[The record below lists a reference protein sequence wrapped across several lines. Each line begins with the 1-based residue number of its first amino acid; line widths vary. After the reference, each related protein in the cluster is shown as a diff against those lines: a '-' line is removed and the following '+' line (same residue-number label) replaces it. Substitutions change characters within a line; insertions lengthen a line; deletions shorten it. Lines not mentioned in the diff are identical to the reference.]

1 MTYTL
6 SASFSDRSAAREA
19 FSLLR
24 SDGCRAA
31 LNAQRPAAPPV
42 PGLCPGNGL
51 PGAMEN
57 SVMVPD
63 PHRAV
68 VTVLV
73 TPGNQHYVQETLR
86 RCGGTPI
93 L

>member
-24 SDGCRAA
+24 SGGCRAA

-73 TPGNQHYVQETLR
+73 TPGTQHYVRETLR
-86 RCGGTPI
+86 RCGGTP
-93 L
+93 LL